1 MESAATM
8 RKKARNIES
17 EIMSRIAVRGANK
30 VAAKIGIDE
39 SRISHWKKPGGLVER
54 ASLLLAAIDYQ
65 EPEGLV
71 LFSGDE
77 TADLARGLIAMLEH
91 IREPKTE

>member
-39 SRISHWKKPGGLVER
+39 SRISHWKKTWR
-54 ASLLLAAIDYQ
+54 
-65 EPEGLV
+65 
-71 LFSGDE
+71 
-77 TADLARGLIAMLEH
+77 TR
-91 IREPKTE
+91 